1 MHVWIITG
9 GAVHPDHIPERPTKD
24 DLVIAADSGLENA
37 RTLGIKVSTVVGDYD
52 SLGHAPDVDAG
63 VEVVTVPT
71 EKDVTDTQL
80 AVEYAL
86 QKGAREITILG
97 GLGGRLDHTLANI
110 SILEDLLTKGVRAT
124 IADGQNRVR
133 LLHNDSTIL
142 PRSPYKYLSLLS
154 LDPISKGVEIEGVKY
169 PLKKA
174 RLHRT
179 LGGFGVSNEITGN
192 CCLVAVRKGTLLL
205 VESRDVRSEP

>member
-1 MHVWIITG
+1 MTAWIITG
-9 GAVHPDHIPERPTKD
+9 GAIHPDNMGERPSKD

-37 RTLGIKVSTVVGDYD
+37 RTLGLSVAAVVGDYD
-52 SLGHAPDVDAG
+52 SLGHAPDVDAD

-86 QKGAREITILG
+86 QKGATEITVLG
-97 GLGGRLDHTLANI
+97 GLGGRLDHTLANL
-110 SILEDLLTKGVRAT
+110 SILEDLLAKGVRAT
-124 IADGQNRVR
+124 IADGQSRVR
-133 LLHNDSTIL
+133 LLHSDSTIL

-154 LDPISKGVEIEGVKY
+154 LDPLAKGVEIEGVKY

-174 RLHRT
+174 KLYRAM
-179 LGGFGVSNEITGN
+179 GGLGVSNEITGN
-192 CCLVAVRKGTLLL
+192 CCFIAVRKGTLLI
-205 VESRDVRSEP
+205 VESRDLA

>member
-9 GAVHPDHIPERPTKD
+9 GAVHPDHIPERPAKD

-37 RTLGIKVSTVVGDYD
+37 RALGIEVSTVVGDYD

-86 QKGAREITILG
+86 QKGARDITILG

-133 LLHNDSTIL
+133 LLRNDSTIL
-142 PRSPYKYLSLLS
+142 PRSSYKYLSLLS
-154 LDPISKGVEIEGVKY
+154 LDPIAKGVEIEGVKY

-192 CCLVAVRKGTLLL
+192 CCLVAVRKGTLLI
-205 VESRDVRSEP
+205 VESRDVRPEP

>member
-1 MHVWIITG
+1 MTAWIITG

-37 RTLGIKVSTVVGDYD
+37 RALGIEVSTVVGDYD

-86 QKGAREITILG
+86 QKGARDITIPG

-142 PRSPYKYLSLLS
+142 PRSSYKYLSLLS
-154 LDPISKGVEIEGVKY
+154 LDPIAKGVEIEGVKY

-205 VESRDVRSEP
+205 VESRDVRPEP